1 MVQFF
6 LLVSRAYTYN
16 VSSRDYI
23 IISWFISLFIFLAFF
38 FFLCIFFFLY
48 MHRIKTKGIEQLEEK
63 EGEMQDTTDQFIL
76 MYHY

>member
-1 MVQFF
+1 M
-6 LLVSRAYTYN
+6 Y
-16 VSSRDYI
+16 
-23 IISWFISLFIFLAFF
+23 
-38 FFLCIFFFLY
+38 FFFLY

>member
-38 FFLCIFFFLY
+38 FFLCIFFLY